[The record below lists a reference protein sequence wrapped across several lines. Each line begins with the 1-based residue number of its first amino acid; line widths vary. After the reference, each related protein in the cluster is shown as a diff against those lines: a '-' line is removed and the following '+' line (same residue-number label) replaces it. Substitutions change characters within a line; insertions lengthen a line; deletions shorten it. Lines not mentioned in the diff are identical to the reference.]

1 MPASS
6 MQSILKY
13 VSRCDAQIRAFIND
27 KWETRSFTPIRFD
40 DGICELFYRVYPAPE
55 GIMSRHLQSL
65 QQDAHLEI
73 MGPVGDPNLK
83 HQVIKSG
90 LTAFSA
96 SRAKVILLSRCD
108 SRRFVSV

>member
-1 MPASS
+1 
-6 MQSILKY
+6 MQIMSC
-13 VSRCDAQIRAFIND
+13 SCAQIRAFIND

-40 DGICELFYRVYPAPE
+40 DGVCELFYRVYPAPE
-55 GIMSRHLQSL
+55 GTMSRHLQSL
-65 QQDAHLEI
+65 QQDARLEI

-96 SRAKVILLSRCD
+96 SRANVIFLSRCCCE
-108 SRRFVSV
+108 RRVFVSV